1 MAIHF
6 SQERWARVRDTFARW
21 WAGTLERPAAEVVV
35 YGAYA
40 PESPRPAAPLLDQS
54 NCHDFRWSASEVVDA
69 LDDWLSQQ
77 EFLGD
82 AFPFVNF
89 HTFGPGVL
97 AAFCGAKLDNSSG
110 RVWFFPEKEL
120 PIEEISIRY
129 DPENRWVRR
138 IKEIYREG
146 LRRWQGMVLMG
157 MPDLGG
163 VMDVVS
169 TFCGAENLLMAL
181 YDAPEEVLRLCGE
194 AQEAWFQAY
203 WDLAAVL
210 RENGNPG
217 YSDWSGIY
225 SAAPSYILQSD
236 FAYMIGPE
244 MFRTFVLPHIEDAC
258 QRLDNAIYH
267 LDGVGQLVH
276 LDMLLAL
283 PRLQRQA
290 LDGGVPEDRPGG
302 QAQFCDWRCAGGL
315 RAVGRER
322 LLHGGRAHAGGR
334 RSAVAQPGRAGVINR
349 RRSIGPG
356 PFSACSKIRPL
367 PRKRRTGDLC
377 LPPLRHQ

>member
-6 SQERWARVRDTFARW
+6 SQERWVRVRDTFARW

-40 PESPRPAAPLLDQS
+40 PEGPRPTAPLLDQS

-129 DPENRWVRR
+129 DPENRWVQR
-138 IKEIYREG
+138 IKEIYRAG
-146 LRRWQGMVLMG
+146 LQRWQGMVLMG

-217 YSDWSGIY
+217 YADWSGIY
-225 SAAPSYILQSD
+225 SATPSYILQSD

-267 LDGVGQLVH
+267 LDGVGQLAH

-283 PRLQRQA
+283 PRLKAVQWVYG
-290 LDGGVPEDRPGG
+290 DGKP
-302 QAQFCDWRCAGGL
+302 
-315 RAVGRER
+315 
-322 LLHGGRAHAGGR
+322 
-334 RSAVAQPGRAGVINR
+334 SARHWMEVYQKIARAGKRNFVIGDVREVCTQLGGNAYCTVGAR
-349 RRSIGPG
+349 TRAEGEELLRSLGTPV
-356 PFSACSKIRPL
+356 
-367 PRKRRTGDLC
+367 
-377 LPPLRHQ
+377 